1 MSAYVF
7 PSINSRN
14 GPARPSAAGRM
25 SANLFAVSAEQAVE
39 AMDAVGGPHAAISGG
54 VRI

>member
-1 MSAYVF
+1 
-7 PSINSRN
+7 
-14 GPARPSAAGRM
+14 M

-54 VRI
+54 GSDLTTIYMSRVLCIMSFD